1 MVVALQHSSVDVRHS
16 VFKKRKLPG
25 CRNIVLAPAKLT
37 IYPNPAD
44 DFVIIEYHLE
54 KQPDAVV
61 EIKDINGAVV
71 RREILGHTQNQVTI
85 STNSWDPGL
94 YIATLK
100 IDGKPV
106 ESCKFTHVY

>member
-25 CRNIVLAPAKLT
+25 CRNVVLAPAKLT

-44 DFVIIEYHLE
+44 DFVIIEYHIE
-54 KQPDAVV
+54 KQSDAVV
-61 EIKDINGAVV
+61 EIKDINGTVLK
-71 RREILGHTQNQVTI
+71 REILGLTQNQVTI
-85 STNSWDPGL
+85 STSSWKPGL

-100 IDGKPV
+100 ISGRSA
-106 ESCKFTHVY
+106 ESCKFTHVN